1 MTQTLEPT
9 KTTGNTVKM
18 KAAAALVRILENA
31 GCKAIFSIP
40 GRAILPVFDAIL
52 DGGKIESYV
61 VRHEQTAVFAAEGYS
76 RAKGSGVGLC
86 GVTSGPA
93 STNLV
98 TGLYGAWF
106 DSIPLIALTGQVA
119 THAIGTHA
127 FQEAPTPEIVKPV
140 TKAVF
145 QPRTPEDMPIVAHL
159 ALKIAL
165 TPPTGPVLLDLPLNV
180 QDAEIEI
187 DPAMLEADY
196 ELPKELLRQYL
207 PEWAVEK
214 RIIPQPTPAQIS
226 MAADMLLAAEKPV
239 IVTGGG
245 VILAECWKE
254 LRELAELMAVPVASA
269 YMGKGS
275 FPEDHPL
282 ALGNCGTMINTP
294 IANKTLLEADLIM
307 GLGNRWG
314 DRHVGKAEIY
324 THGAKV
330 LHVNL
335 NPAEINKSFKADLG
349 VAADLKSFLV
359 ALIAELKSR
368 NVTKAD
374 FMAEARIQQLQLDKK
389 ALARKTDYEQVP
401 IKPQRAIVDLRKAL
415 PRDAFVTHD
424 CGISQIWSGQLFEIY
439 EPRTYMVT
447 GGAGTMGWGL
457 GAALGAM
464 VAQPGRLACNLV
476 GDGSIQM
483 SLPDIATAVQ
493 HNIPVIV
500 FVLNN
505 GILGLIHQ
513 QQNWYFNKRY
523 ISTELAYNND
533 GSSNFQTRGVDFAAV
548 AKAMGARGETVVSP
562 DDIIP
567 AVKRA
572 VESGRPTLIEVLCD
586 AEALCSMAKDG
597 TLTGV
602 LEME

>member
-1 MTQTLEPT
+1 MTQQLEKPT
-9 KTTGNTVKM
+9 QATKTVKM
-18 KAAAALVRILENA
+18 KAAAALVRVLENA
-31 GCKAIFSIP
+31 GCQAIFSIP
-40 GRAILPVFDAIL
+40 GRAILPVFDAIR
-52 DGGKIESYV
+52 DGGKIQSYV
-61 VRHEQTAVFAAEGYS
+61 VRHEQTAAFAAEGYS
-76 RAKGSGVGLC
+76 RAKGPGVGLC

-106 DSIPLIALTGQVA
+106 DSIPMIALTGQVA
-119 THAIGTHA
+119 TGSIGTHA
-127 FQEAPTPEIVKPV
+127 FQEAPTPDIVRPV

-145 QPRTPEDMPIVAHL
+145 QPHTPEEMPIVAHL

-165 TPPTGPVLLDLPLNV
+165 TPPMGPVLLDLPLNV
-180 QDAEIEI
+180 QDAMIEI

-214 RIIPQPTPAQIS
+214 RTMPQPTQAQIRE
-226 MAADMLLAAEKPV
+226 AADMLLASERPI
-239 IVTGGG
+239 IVAGGG
-245 VILAECWKE
+245 VLLAECWQE
-254 LRELAELMAVPVASA
+254 LRELAEYAAVPVATA

-324 THGAKV
+324 AHGAKV
-330 LHVNL
+330 IHVNL
-335 NPAEINKSFKADLG
+335 NPNEINKAMPTDLG
-349 VAADLKSFLV
+349 VAADLKSFLRG
-359 ALIAELKSR
+359 LIAELKQR
-368 NVTKAD
+368 DAGKT
-374 FMAEARIQQLQLDKK
+374 FMNEPRIQQLQLDKK
-389 ALARKTDYEQVP
+389 ALARKTDFEQTP
-401 IKPQRAIVDLRKAL
+401 IKPQRAIADLRQGL

-424 CGISQIWSGQLFEIY
+424 CGISQIWSGQLFEVY

-457 GAALGAM
+457 GAAMGAM

-483 SLPDIATAVQ
+483 SLMDLATAVQ
-493 HNIPVIV
+493 HNIPVII

-513 QQNWYFNKRY
+513 QQNWYFSERY
-523 ISTELAYNND
+523 ISTEIAYTN
-533 GSSNFQTRGVDFAAV
+533 SEAAQFQQRGPDFAAI
-548 AKAMGARGETVVSP
+548 ARAMGAHGETIVQP
-562 DDIIP
+562 DEIVA
-567 AVKRA
+567 AVRRA
-572 VESGRPTLIEVLCD
+572 VASGRPSLIEVLCD
-586 AEALCSMAKDG
+586 PEALCSMAKDG

-602 LEME
+602 IEAE

>member
-1 MTQTLEPT
+1 MTLQLEKPQQAT
-9 KTTGNTVKM
+9 KVQM

-40 GRAILPVFDAIL
+40 GRAILPVFDEIRS
-52 DGGKIESYV
+52 GGKIESYV
-61 VRHEQTAVFAAEGYS
+61 VRHEQTAIFAAEGYS

-106 DSIPLIALTGQVA
+106 DSIPVIALTGQVA
-119 THAIGTHA
+119 THAIGTRA
-127 FQEAPTPEIVKPV
+127 FQEAPTPDIVRPV

-145 QPRTPEDMPIVAHL
+145 QPHTPEEMPIVAHL

-165 TPPTGPVLLDLPLNV
+165 TPPMGPVLLDLPLNV
-180 QDAEIEI
+180 QDALIEI

-196 ELPKELLRQYL
+196 ELPKELLAQYL
-207 PEWAVEK
+207 PQWAVEK
-214 RIIPQPTPAQIS
+214 WPMPQPSRDQIVQ
-226 MAADMLLAAEKPV
+226 AADMIQNAERPI
-239 IVTGGG
+239 IVAGGG
-245 VILAECWKE
+245 VLLAECWRE
-254 LRELAELMAVPVASA
+254 LRELAEYAAIPVATA

-282 ALGNCGTMINTP
+282 AVGNCGTMINTP
-294 IANKTLLEADLIM
+294 IANKTLLEANLIM

-314 DRHVGKAEIY
+314 DRHVGKADIY
-324 THGAKV
+324 AHDAKV
-330 LHVNL
+330 IHVNL
-335 NPAEINKSFKADLG
+335 NAAEINKSVKADLG
-349 VAADLKSFLV
+349 VAADLKAFLRG
-359 ALIAELKSR
+359 LIAELRTRAAAK
-368 NVTKAD
+368 D
-374 FMAEARIQQLQLDKK
+374 FQAEPRIVQLQHDKV
-389 ALARKTDYEQVP
+389 AMRRRTDFEQTP
-401 IKPQRAIVDLRKAL
+401 IKPQRAIADLRAGL

-424 CGISQIWSGQLFEIY
+424 CGISQIWSGQLFEVY

-457 GAALGAM
+457 GAAIGAM

-483 SLPDIATAVQ
+483 SLMDLATAVQ
-493 HNIPVIV
+493 HNVPVIV

-513 QQNWYFNKRY
+513 QQNWYFSERY
-523 ISTELAYNND
+523 ISTEIAYTNTEAAQC
-533 GSSNFQTRGVDFAAV
+533 GPDFAAI
-548 AKAMGARGETVVSP
+548 ARAMGARGETVSQP
-562 DDIIP
+562 DDITA
-567 AVKRA
+567 AVRRA
-572 VESGRPTLIEVLCD
+572 VESGRPSLIEVLCD
-586 AEALCSMAKDG
+586 PEALCSMAKDG

-602 LEME
+602 IESE

>member
-1 MTQTLEPT
+1 MTLQLEQPTQTT
-9 KTTGNTVKM
+9 RTVRM
-18 KAAAALVRILENA
+18 KAAAALVRVLENA
-31 GCKAIFSIP
+31 GCEAIFSIP
-40 GRAILPVFDAIL
+40 GRAILPVFDAIR
-52 DGGKIESYV
+52 DGGKISSYV
-61 VRHEQTAVFAAEGYS
+61 VRHEQTAIFAAEGYS
-76 RAKGSGVGLC
+76 RAKGPGVGLC

-106 DSIPLIALTGQVA
+106 DCIPVIALTGQVA
-119 THAIGTHA
+119 TSAVGTRA
-127 FQEAPTPEIVKPV
+127 FQEAPTPDIVRPV

-145 QPRTPEDMPIVAHL
+145 QPRKAEELPIVAQL

-165 TPPTGPVLLDLPLNV
+165 TPPMGPVLLDLPLDV
-180 QDAEIEI
+180 QDTVIEL
-187 DPAMLEADY
+187 DPEVLEADY

-214 RIIPQPTPAQIS
+214 WPIPQPNASQIS
-226 MAADMLLAAEKPV
+226 EAADMLLASERPV
-239 IVTGGG
+239 IVAGGG
-245 VILAECWKE
+245 VILAECWQE
-254 LRELAELMAVPVASA
+254 LRELAELRAIPVATA

-294 IANKTLLEADLIM
+294 VANKTLLEADLIM

-324 THGAKV
+324 AHGARII
-330 LHVNL
+330 HVNL
-335 NPAEINKSFKADLG
+335 NPKEINKSLKADLG
-349 VAADLKSFLV
+349 VAADLKSFLRG
-359 ALIAELKSR
+359 LIAELKMR
-368 NVTKAD
+368 EAYKD
-374 FMAEARIQQLQLDKK
+374 FASEPRIRQLQLDKK
-389 ALARKTDYEQVP
+389 ALARKTDFEQTP
-401 IKPQRAIVDLRKAL
+401 IKPQRAIADLRKAL

-424 CGISQIWSGQLFEIY
+424 CGISQIWSGQLFEVY

-483 SLPDIATAVQ
+483 SLMDLATAVQ
-493 HNIPVIV
+493 HQIPVIV

-513 QQNWYFNKRY
+513 QQNWYFGERY
-523 ISTELAYNND
+523 ISTELAYTNSEATEFA
-533 GSSNFQTRGVDFAAV
+533 GRGPDFAAI
-548 AKAMGARGETVVSP
+548 ARAMGARGETIVSP
-562 DDIIP
+562 EDIIP
-567 AVKRA
+567 AVRRA
-572 VESGRPTLIEVLCD
+572 VESGRPSLIEVLCD
-586 AEALCSMAKDG
+586 PEALCSMAKDG

-602 LEME
+602 IEAE